1 MEKAMAPHSSTL
13 AWKITWTEE
22 PGRLQSMGS
31 WRVGHDW
38 VTSVSFSCIGVG
50 SDNPLQYSCLEN
62 SHGQEEP
69 GRLQSMGLQ
78 RVGQDWAIN
87 HKHWT
92 EYLWFWLHQRVLCFK
107 ELWRKPFSLRK
118 SNSFLLLPPLIVMVG
133 YKERS
138 HGAHDN
144 HLYMLKVLL
153 YISKYI
159 PGCWSRF

>member
-1 MEKAMAPHSSTL
+1 MYCLYWREGFPGGSDGKESTCNL
-13 AWKITWTEE
+13 GDLGLI
-22 PGRLQSMGS
+22 PGLGRSPGG
-31 WRVGHDW
+31 GH
-38 VTSVSFSCIGVG
+38 
-50 SDNPLQYSCLEN
+50 DNPLQYSCLEN

-144 HLYMLKVLL
+144 HMYMLKVLL